1 MAGSSGHEWQRRCPS
16 VAPMAGRGQAR
27 TMPAW
32 MEERAP
38 APAWGPRTPPVVPP
52 DWEGPDPRN
61 KLSGA
66 DRVPEPSEAD
76 SLPPKRQ
83 REPWERSAS
92 SQGDVSRGQR
102 EGDEMHHWKRP
113 KVSRPSS
120 VSPPSQHSGLASG
133 LADLKNG
140 CDISTQCLY
149 CFDLIDTRLTLLRA
163 PLPPKRM

>member
-1 MAGSSGHEWQRRCPS
+1 MCHLRTSPLAWLALGGHGRVAAALSGRVW
-16 VAPMAGRGQAR
+16 VPMAGRGQAR

-32 MEERAP
+32 MAESAPAP

-66 DRVPEPSEAD
+66 DGAQEPSEAD
-76 SLPPKRQ
+76 SLPPKRP

-92 SQGDVSRGQR
+92 SQGGVRRGPI
-102 EGDEMHHWKRP
+102 EGDETQHWKRS
-113 KVSRPSS
+113 KVSRPEPGSS
-120 VSPPSQHSGLASG
+120 PSQHSGLASG

-140 CDISTQCLY
+140 CDMCTVP
-149 CFDLIDTRLTLLRA
+149 LLF
-163 PLPPKRM
+163 